1 MERRLDTWLET
12 GRQLVDGVSGRRP
25 GQRRTSLD
33 LDSMGRWVGEKVEW
47 LLDDDDDWR
56 EPWQEQAPLEESG
69 EAASVRCRPCP
80 VAGHLLQMT
89 AGLKMTVFV
98 CSAGRETELDGRQLD
113 EPVQQPMRSPRRPLP
128 RLKSAPRL
136 TSTGSVDRLKSVFC
150 PVDE

>member
-56 EPWQEQAPLEESG
+56 EPWQEQAPLQESRRG
-69 EAASVRCRPCP
+69 GKRP
-80 VAGHLLQMT
+80 LQ
-89 AGLKMTVFV
+89 AV
-98 CSAGRETELDGRQLD
+98 SR
-113 EPVQQPMRSPRRPLP
+113 RRPP
-128 RLKSAPRL
+128 AADDS
-136 TSTGSVDRLKSVFC
+136 
-150 PVDE
+150 